1 MKKVSV
7 LIPCFNEAQ
16 TLPALYEELKK
27 LADTQTA
34 YDWELMFVDDGS
46 VDATL
51 DVLKQLHIKD
61 ERVCVLSLSRNF
73 GKENALL
80 AGIDNVSGDCVVV
93 MDADLQDPPSLV
105 PEMLTYWEDGY
116 QDVYAKRRDRG
127 REPWIRKMFSMLFY
141 RIMAHATRF
150 ELLQNVGD
158 FRLLDRQ
165 CIDAMRCLRETERY
179 NKGLFCWIGFKK
191 KEVLFDR
198 GNRSEGESRWSFWSL
213 LNLAIDGITSF
224 TTAPLRF
231 ATIIGAIIALGAFCF
246 LVFYIS
252 KTLIFGDP
260 VQGSTTLVSV
270 VLFLGGVQ
278 LLSIGILGEYIG
290 RIYNEA
296 KGRPNYVVKER
307 SSDW

>member
-34 YDWELMFVDDGS
+34 YDWELLFVDDGS
-46 VDATL
+46 VDPTL

-61 ERVCVLSLSRNF
+61 ERVCYISLSRNF

-80 AGIDNVSGDCVVV
+80 AGLDNVSGDCVVV

-105 PEMLTYWEDGY
+105 PEMLAYWEDGY
-116 QDVYAKRRDRG
+116 QDVYARRRDRG
-127 REPWIRKMFSMLFY
+127 REPWLRKQFTMLFY

-165 CIDAMRCLRETERY
+165 CIDALRCLRETERY

-198 GNRSEGESRWSFWSL
+198 GNRSEGQSRWSFWGL

-224 TTAPLRF
+224 TTAPLRI
-231 ATIIGAIIALGAFCF
+231 ATIVGAIIAFGAFCF
-246 LVFYIS
+246 LVFYIT

-260 VQGSTTLVSV
+260 VQGFTTLVSI

-307 SSDW
+307 SSNW

>member
-165 CIDAMRCLRETERY
+165 CVDAMRCLRETERY

-260 VQGSTTLVSV
+260 VQGFTTLVSV

-307 SSDW
+307 SSDL

>member
-93 MDADLQDPPSLV
+93 MDADL
-105 PEMLTYWEDGY
+105 
-116 QDVYAKRRDRG
+116 
-127 REPWIRKMFSMLFY
+127 
-141 RIMAHATRF
+141 
-150 ELLQNVGD
+150 
-158 FRLLDRQ
+158 
-165 CIDAMRCLRETERY
+165 
-179 NKGLFCWIGFKK
+179 
-191 KEVLFDR
+191 
-198 GNRSEGESRWSFWSL
+198 RSG
-213 LNLAIDGITSF
+213 T
-224 TTAPLRF
+224 
-231 ATIIGAIIALGAFCF
+231 
-246 LVFYIS
+246 
-252 KTLIFGDP
+252 
-260 VQGSTTLVSV
+260 
-270 VLFLGGVQ
+270 
-278 LLSIGILGEYIG
+278 
-290 RIYNEA
+290 
-296 KGRPNYVVKER
+296 
-307 SSDW
+307 

>member
-127 REPWIRKMFSMLFY
+127 REPWIRKMFS
-141 RIMAHATRF
+141 
-150 ELLQNVGD
+150 LL
-158 FRLLDRQ
+158 
-165 CIDAMRCLRETERY
+165 LR
-179 NKGLFCWIGFKK
+179 N
-191 KEVLFDR
+191 
-198 GNRSEGESRWSFWSL
+198 
-213 LNLAIDGITSF
+213 A
-224 TTAPLRF
+224 
-231 ATIIGAIIALGAFCF
+231 
-246 LVFYIS
+246 
-252 KTLIFGDP
+252 
-260 VQGSTTLVSV
+260 Q
-270 VLFLGGVQ
+270 
-278 LLSIGILGEYIG
+278 
-290 RIYNEA
+290 
-296 KGRPNYVVKER
+296 
-307 SSDW
+307 

>member
-165 CIDAMRCLRETERY
+165 CVDAMRCLRETERY

-260 VQGSTTLVSV
+260 VQGFTTLVSV

>member
-7 LIPCFNEAQ
+7 LIPCFNEAL

-34 YDWELMFVDDGS
+34 YDWELLFVDDGS
-46 VDATL
+46 VDPTL

-61 ERVCVLSLSRNF
+61 ERVCYISLSRNF

-80 AGIDNVSGDCVVV
+80 AGLDNVSGDCVVV

-105 PEMLTYWEDGY
+105 PEMLAYWEDGY
-116 QDVYAKRRDRG
+116 KDVYARRRDRG
-127 REPWIRKMFSMLFY
+127 REPWLRKQFTMLFY

-165 CIDAMRCLRETERY
+165 CIDALRCLRETERY

-198 GNRSEGESRWSFWSL
+198 GNRSEGKSRWSFWGL

-224 TTAPLRF
+224 TTAPLRI
-231 ATIIGAIIALGAFCF
+231 ATIVGAIIAFGAFCF
-246 LVFYIS
+246 LVFYIT

-260 VQGSTTLVSV
+260 VQGFTTLVSI

-307 SSDW
+307 SSNW

>member
-127 REPWIRKMFSMLFY
+127 REPLIRKMFSLLFY

-260 VQGSTTLVSV
+260 VQGFTTLVSV

-296 KGRPNYVVKER
+296 KGRPNYVVKEC

>member
-127 REPWIRKMFSMLFY
+127 REPWIRKMFSLLFY

-260 VQGSTTLVSV
+260 VQGFTTLVSV

>member
-1 MKKVSV
+1 MKKISV

-127 REPWIRKMFSMLFY
+127 REPLIRKMFSLLFY

-260 VQGSTTLVSV
+260 VQGFTTLVSV

-296 KGRPNYVVKER
+296 KGRPNYVVKEC
-307 SSDW
+307 SSDC

>member
-1 MKKVSV
+1 MKKISV

-127 REPWIRKMFSMLFY
+127 REPLIRKMFSLLFY

-165 CIDAMRCLRETERY
+165 CIDALRCLRETERY

-260 VQGSTTLVSV
+260 VQGFTTLVSV

-296 KGRPNYVVKER
+296 KGRPNYVVKEC

>member
-260 VQGSTTLVSV
+260 VQGFTTLVSV

>member
-1 MKKVSV
+1 
-7 LIPCFNEAQ
+7 
-16 TLPALYEELKK
+16 
-27 LADTQTA
+27 
-34 YDWELMFVDDGS
+34 
-46 VDATL
+46 
-51 DVLKQLHIKD
+51 
-61 ERVCVLSLSRNF
+61 
-73 GKENALL
+73 
-80 AGIDNVSGDCVVV
+80 
-93 MDADLQDPPSLV
+93 
-105 PEMLTYWEDGY
+105 
-116 QDVYAKRRDRG
+116 
-127 REPWIRKMFSMLFY
+127 MFSLLFY

-165 CIDAMRCLRETERY
+165 CIDALRCLRETERY

-198 GNRSEGESRWSFWSL
+198 GNRSEGKSRWGFWSL
-213 LNLAIDGITSF
+213 MNLAIDGITSF

-260 VQGSTTLVSV
+260 VQGFTTLVSV

-296 KGRPNYVVKER
+296 KGRPNYVVKEC

>member
-7 LIPCFNEAQ
+7 LIPCFNEAL

-34 YDWELMFVDDGS
+34 YDWELLFVDDGS
-46 VDATL
+46 VDPTL

-61 ERVCVLSLSRNF
+61 ERVCYISLSRNF

-80 AGIDNVSGDCVVV
+80 AGLDNVSGDCVVV

-105 PEMLTYWEDGY
+105 PEMLAYWEDGY
-116 QDVYAKRRDRG
+116 QDVYARRRDRG
-127 REPWIRKMFSMLFY
+127 REPWLRKQFTMLFY

-165 CIDAMRCLRETERY
+165 CIDALRCLRETERY

-198 GNRSEGESRWSFWSL
+198 GNRSEGKSRWSFWGL

-224 TTAPLRF
+224 TTAPLRI
-231 ATIIGAIIALGAFCF
+231 ATIVGAIIAFGAFCF
-246 LVFYIS
+246 LVFYIT

-260 VQGSTTLVSV
+260 VQGFTTLVSI

-307 SSDW
+307 SSN